1 LKKNLPYILLVL
13 VLAAVIALVW
23 GGKDTTG
30 KEKKLDLRVTL
41 RKNEKTPYAAYAAY
55 ENLKYIF
62 PSASVFAE
70 RKEPAAWDSVSSYDD
85 NQAIIIITPQFYPN
99 DYEMRKLIE
108 FAKKGNDVF
117 ISSSVLSYSA
127 QETLKC
133 RTGFSQLSEVYG
145 NDAGTSE
152 DTLTVFLDKPPFAD
166 SRNFV
171 YPGKK
176 YDSYFSSYDETVSY
190 DLGKDEK
197 GNTNFIKLKTGQ
209 GNIYLHLAPMAF
221 SNYFLLHKSN
231 MRYYENVLSV
241 IKPGVTKVLW
251 DEYYLNKKRLSSD
264 RKNDDNKKGWFA
276 SLMAYPSFR
285 AGFWTLIGFL
295 VLYVLLEMRRKQRVI
310 PVITKPKNDS
320 LDFVKT
326 IGRLYY
332 EKNDHKNL
340 SKKMAAY
347 FLEHIR
353 SRYKLPTNRLD
364 EEFIKKL
371 QYKSDYD
378 EKELLKIVSFIN
390 FIDDAPGISDSQLAG
405 FHKQLEAFYKV
416 S

>member
-1 LKKNLPYILLVL
+1 MLALVL
-13 VLAAVIALVW
+13 VAVVALVL
-23 GGKDTTG
+23 GGKGTKS
-30 KEKKLDLRVTL
+30 KEKKMDERVTL

-62 PSASVFAE
+62 PDASVFTE
-70 RKEPAAWDSVSSYDD
+70 KKEPAAWDSLSSYDD

-145 NDAGTSE
+145 NAAETSE
-152 DTLTVFLDKPPFAD
+152 DSLTVFLDKPPFAD
-166 SRNFV
+166 SRNFT

-197 GNTNFIKLKTGQ
+197 GNTNFIKLKTGL

-221 SNYFLLHKSN
+221 SNYFLLHKN
-231 MRYYENVLSV
+231 NIGYYANVLSV
-241 IKPGVTKVLW
+241 IKPGVTKVAW
-251 DEYYLNKKRLSSD
+251 DEYYLNKRRLSSNK
-264 RKNDDNKKGWFA
+264 KNDEDKKGWFA

-285 AGFWTLIGFL
+285 AGFWTLITFL
-295 VLYVLLEMRRKQRVI
+295 LLYVLLEMRRKQRII
-310 PVITKPKNDS
+310 PLITNPKNDS

-340 SKKMAAY
+340 SKKMAAF
-347 FLEHIR
+347 FLEHVR

-364 EEFIKKL
+364 EDFIKKL

-378 EKELLKIVSFIN
+378 EKELLKIISFIN
-390 FIDDAPGISDSQLAG
+390 FIDKAPGISDSQLAG
-405 FHKQLEAFYKV
+405 FHRQLEAFYRV

>member
-1 LKKNLPYILLVL
+1 
-13 VLAAVIALVW
+13 
-23 GGKDTTG
+23 
-30 KEKKLDLRVTL
+30 
-41 RKNEKTPYAAYAAY
+41 
-55 ENLKYIF
+55 
-62 PSASVFAE
+62 
-70 RKEPAAWDSVSSYDD
+70 
-85 NQAIIIITPQFYPN
+85 
-99 DYEMRKLIE
+99 
-108 FAKKGNDVF
+108 
-117 ISSSVLSYSA
+117 
-127 QETLKC
+127 
-133 RTGFSQLSEVYG
+133 
-145 NDAGTSE
+145 
-152 DTLTVFLDKPPFAD
+152 
-166 SRNFV
+166 
-171 YPGKK
+171 
-176 YDSYFSSYDETVSY
+176 
-190 DLGKDEK
+190 
-197 GNTNFIKLKTGQ
+197 
-209 GNIYLHLAPMAF
+209 MAF
-221 SNYFLLHKSN
+221 SNYFLLHKNN